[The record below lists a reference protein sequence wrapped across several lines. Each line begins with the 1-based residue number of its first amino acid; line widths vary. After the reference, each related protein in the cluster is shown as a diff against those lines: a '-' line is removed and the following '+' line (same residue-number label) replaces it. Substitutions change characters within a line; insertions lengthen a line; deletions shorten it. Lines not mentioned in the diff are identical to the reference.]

1 MQRAGV
7 GPAPSRA
14 GPFGAGG
21 CPSAGIGPG
30 QQQALDTKGPELA
43 QLQAERDRLEQEAT
57 YLQQALDTKGPELAQ
72 LQAAAK
78 AQEQEL
84 ATIKNTIG
92 WKALNKYRET
102 REKSAVFRYLHFLF
116 TEPVKRGSKKKIN
129 KINNIRYEATGLTSP
144 NEIPSSDCSQ
154 PSIIESPGAE
164 SPEFVLETEKRL
176 RDINLP
182 ARDYPSWRQSRL
194 TDRLD
199 ESARLV
205 GLRNN
210 LISLIVY
217 VIDAGKASA
226 SLDAT
231 LRSLLQQT
239 YRNIEVLVVGGA
251 IGNDHQVEDF
261 ASYRGLFFEP
271 GVSHLDI
278 LRDLHADRLWRGD
291 HLMFVVAGT
300 MFDADTFMMLNAALN
315 TAPGARVPDLMLC
328 DHDRVTGAHEFS
340 HPTFSPGWDPDLI
353 QSQDYIETAFV
364 ASRGLIQRRRAQ
376 ATSCANLHDWLRIV
390 AQEEPHLAA
399 RHVTET
405 LVHLPQADPAP
416 PPPVVVAF
424 SPPCAM
430 PDLAVIIPNR
440 NRPDLLAQ
448 CLRFM
453 EFQNRFRTEL
463 VIVDNDSD
471 DPAVPAMYAQL
482 RERHGAKIVSMN
494 QKFNFARMVNI
505 GVAVSTSPMFLLLNN
520 DVQITSPGLVEQMLA
535 HALRPEVG
543 VVGTK
548 LLNADG
554 SVQHGGMLLR
564 EGHAGVKTML
574 ALHVLRGARRGDAG
588 YLNALSS
595 VRNYQA
601 VTGALMASR
610 REVFVQVGGFD
621 EVHLPIEFNDVD
633 YCLRVRKA
641 GYRVLCLPLDGIFH
655 FESSTR
661 GTELSPEVARMRQAA
676 MVCMAA
682 RWLEQFRHD
691 PYRNPWVELG
701 NVAQA
706 RFPWS
711 DGREVYDDPG
721 SATPDHAS
729 RSEDRADIDRNLQC
743 LN

>member
-1 MQRAGV
+1 MDAKGREWVQLQAERDRLEQEAAHLQALV
-7 GPAPSRA
+7 H
-14 GPFGAGG
+14 
-21 CPSAGIGPG
+21 G
-30 QQQALDTKGPELA
+30 QQQALDAKGPEWV

-129 KINNIRYEATGLTSP
+129 KINNIRYEATDLTSP

-217 VIDAGKASA
+217 AIDAGKASA
-226 SLDAT
+226 RLDAT

-251 IGNDHQVEDF
+251 IGNVHQAEDF

-271 GVSHLDI
+271 GLSHLDI

-353 QSQDYIETAFV
+353 QSQDYIET
-364 ASRGLIQRRRAQ
+364 RLWHR
-376 ATSCANLHDWLRIV
+376 
-390 AQEEPHLAA
+390 
-399 RHVTET
+399 
-405 LVHLPQADPAP
+405 
-416 PPPVVVAF
+416 
-424 SPPCAM
+424 
-430 PDLAVIIPNR
+430 
-440 NRPDLLAQ
+440 
-448 CLRFM
+448 
-453 EFQNRFRTEL
+453 
-463 VIVDNDSD
+463 
-471 DPAVPAMYAQL
+471 
-482 RERHGAKIVSMN
+482 
-494 QKFNFARMVNI
+494 
-505 GVAVSTSPMFLLLNN
+505 
-520 DVQITSPGLVEQMLA
+520 
-535 HALRPEVG
+535 VG
-543 VVGTK
+543 
-548 LLNADG
+548 
-554 SVQHGGMLLR
+554 
-564 EGHAGVKTML
+564 
-574 ALHVLRGARRGDAG
+574 
-588 YLNALSS
+588 
-595 VRNYQA
+595 
-601 VTGALMASR
+601 
-610 REVFVQVGGFD
+610 
-621 EVHLPIEFNDVD
+621 
-633 YCLRVRKA
+633 
-641 GYRVLCLPLDGIFH
+641 
-655 FESSTR
+655 
-661 GTELSPEVARMRQAA
+661 
-676 MVCMAA
+676 
-682 RWLEQFRHD
+682 
-691 PYRNPWVELG
+691 
-701 NVAQA
+701 
-706 RFPWS
+706 
-711 DGREVYDDPG
+711 
-721 SATPDHAS
+721 
-729 RSEDRADIDRNLQC
+729 
-743 LN
+743 

>member
-1 MQRAGV
+1 MWSRRL
-7 GPAPSRA
+7 PSLQ
-14 GPFGAGG
+14 
-21 CPSAGIGPG
+21 G
-30 QQQALDTKGPELA
+30 Q
-43 QLQAERDRLEQEAT
+43 
-57 YLQQALDTKGPELAQ
+57 ELAQ

-129 KINNIRYEATGLTSP
+129 NISYEVTSLTFP

-217 VIDAGKASA
+217 AIDAGKASA
-226 SLDAT
+226 RLDAT

-251 IGNDHQVEDF
+251 IGNVHQAEDF

-271 GVSHLDI
+271 GLSHLDI

-353 QSQDYIETAFV
+353 QSQDYIENAFV
-364 ASRGLIQRRRAQ
+364 ASRGLIQRRRPQ
-376 ATSCANLHDWLRIV
+376 ATACANLHDWLRIDRPGRV
-390 AQEEPHLAA
+390 SSCGAPCDG
-399 RHVTET
+399 
-405 LVHLPQADPAP
+405 DP
-416 PPPVVVAF
+416 
-424 SPPCAM
+424 
-430 PDLAVIIPNR
+430 
-440 NRPDLLAQ
+440 
-448 CLRFM
+448 
-453 EFQNRFRTEL
+453 
-463 VIVDNDSD
+463 
-471 DPAVPAMYAQL
+471 
-482 RERHGAKIVSMN
+482 GAH
-494 QKFNFARMVNI
+494 
-505 GVAVSTSPMFLLLNN
+505 P
-520 DVQITSPGLVEQMLA
+520 
-535 HALRPEVG
+535 
-543 VVGTK
+543 
-548 LLNADG
+548 
-554 SVQHGGMLLR
+554 
-564 EGHAGVKTML
+564 
-574 ALHVLRGARRGDAG
+574 
-588 YLNALSS
+588 
-595 VRNYQA
+595 
-601 VTGALMASR
+601 
-610 REVFVQVGGFD
+610 
-621 EVHLPIEFNDVD
+621 
-633 YCLRVRKA
+633 
-641 GYRVLCLPLDGIFH
+641 
-655 FESSTR
+655 STR
-661 GTELSPEVARMRQAA
+661 LSQSLHP
-676 MVCMAA
+676 
-682 RWLEQFRHD
+682 L
-691 PYRNPWVELG
+691 
-701 NVAQA
+701 
-706 RFPWS
+706 
-711 DGREVYDDPG
+711 
-721 SATPDHAS
+721 
-729 RSEDRADIDRNLQC
+729 
-743 LN
+743 